1 MGEKRKIISGRH
13 AISYVSD
20 TYIMENTGSYQ
31 DIDIEENVMKIFF
44 ILNSEWIS
52 KSFEPNFLENKLNQ
66 KIPWH

>member
-44 ILNSEWIS
+44 ILNSE
-52 KSFEPNFLENKLNQ
+52 
-66 KIPWH
+66 